1 MTGRLIGPIAD
12 TVIGPVQAID
22 AAFAGRDCHLID
34 STGAIRTMALRR
46 WTGTVDA
53 ADRSMLLGRCQGR
66 TIDLGCGPG
75 RLVEGLAS
83 IGVPAL
89 GIDISPE
96 AIRQARRRGG
106 LAILRDVFAPVPGEG
121 RWDSA
126 LLADGNIGIGGDP
139 DRLLARV
146 RQIVRPGGRVVVELD
161 AEGTDVE
168 HHRWR
173 LRVGGRLTPVFEWAM
188 VGVDGI
194 ERVARGAGFAVEELT
209 SASDRHA
216 AVLRQVAA

>member
-1 MTGRLIGPIAD
+1 MTSPLIGPA
-12 TVIGPVQAID
+12 IGPVQAID
-22 AAFAGRDCHLID
+22 AAFAGRACHLID
-34 STGAIRTMALRR
+34 SAGATRTMALRR

-53 ADRSMLLGRCQGR
+53 ADRSLLLGRCRGR

-75 RLVEGLAS
+75 RLVEGLTL

-173 LRVGGRLTPVFEWAM
+173 LHVDGRLTPVFEWAL
-188 VGVDGI
+188 VGVDAI
-194 ERVARGAGFAVEELT
+194 ERVARGAGFTVEELT
-209 SASDRHA
+209 SASDRHV
-216 AVLRQVAA
+216 AVLRQVVA